1 MKKQEAFMMKRFLGL
16 ILALCLILGIAAEAA
31 AAGKP
36 VFSQQPKSA
45 TTDRKGTVSFSVKVK
60 ANGSKVSYTWY
71 FVNPATGE
79 KVSGKNLSKTVK
91 GVKVAKPNTPKITL
105 KKVPAE
111 MHGWLV
117 YCHINGN
124 GYKQDSDQ
132 VVLNVYGMEPVSDPS
147 AQPEGSGEPAAEPEQ
162 PAEGAETAEPA
173 EGGET
178 AEPAPEGGE
187 TAEPA
192 EGGEAA
198 EPAEGGETAEA
209 APEGGEVAE
218 PAAADDPESEGAGYV
233 SRDITVSASAAFL
246 IPIDS
251 MGKATSDAPVSS
263 LTFTDTGNVSIRSE
277 EPIKSWTIN
286 GIRFESENPQ
296 NTINLFNIS
305 EDLTISL
312 STEQKTAA
320 SAQVDESVICKVTC
334 EGCAF
339 TCATKGIR
347 NATEGEVPSGSLI
360 TVFAKD
366 SSALPNGYVI
376 NGAEAAY
383 MNKASFQLTVT
394 EDTNITLK

>member
-1 MKKQEAFMMKRFLGL
+1 MMKRFLGL
-16 ILALCLILGIAAEAA
+16 VLALCLILGIAAEAA

-36 VFSQQPKSA
+36 VFSQQPESA

-147 AQPEGSGEPAAEPEQ
+147 AQPEEAGEPAAGPEQ
-162 PAEGAETAEPA
+162 PAEGTETADPA

-178 AEPAPEGGE
+178 AEPAPEVGE
-187 TAEPA
+187 P
-192 EGGEAA
+192 A

-209 APEGGEVAE
+209 VPEGAEAVE
-218 PAAADDPESEGAGYV
+218 PAAADDPESEGADYV

-251 MGKATSDAPVSS
+251 MGKATSDTPVST

-320 SAQVDESVICKVTC
+320 SAQVDESVVCKVTC

-383 MNKASFQLTVT
+383 KNKASFQLTVT

>member
-16 ILALCLILGIAAEAA
+16 VLALCLILGIAAEAA

-36 VFSQQPKSA
+36 VFSQQPESA

-147 AQPEGSGEPAAEPEQ
+147 AQPEEAGEPAAGPEQ
-162 PAEGAETAEPA
+162 PAEGTETAEPA

-178 AEPAPEGGE
+178 AEAVP
-187 TAEPA
+187 

-198 EPAEGGETAEA
+198 PEGAEA
-209 APEGGEVAE
+209 AE
-218 PAAADDPESEGAGYV
+218 PAAADDPESEGADYV

-251 MGKATSDAPVSS
+251 MGKATSDTPVST

-320 SAQVDESVICKVTC
+320 SAQVDESVVCKVTC

-383 MNKASFQLTVT
+383 KNKASFQLTVT

>member
-1 MKKQEAFMMKRFLGL
+1 MMKRFLGL

-71 FVNPATGE
+71 FINPATGE

-192 EGGEAA
+192 EEGETA
-198 EPAEGGETAEA
+198 EPTEGGETAEA
-209 APEGGEVAE
+209 EDGKHRHQRRNPHRKQVLHHRGNRHAE
-218 PAAADDPESEGAGYV
+218 DV
-233 SRDITVSASAAFL
+233 L
-246 IPIDS
+246 Q
-251 MGKATSDAPVSS
+251 
-263 LTFTDTGNVSIRSE
+263 IRE
-277 EPIKSWTIN
+277 DGRKRQPC
-286 GIRFESENPQ
+286 EN
-296 NTINLFNIS
+296 
-305 EDLTISL
+305 DH
-312 STEQKTAA
+312 
-320 SAQVDESVICKVTC
+320 
-334 EGCAF
+334 
-339 TCATKGIR
+339 
-347 NATEGEVPSGSLI
+347 
-360 TVFAKD
+360 
-366 SSALPNGYVI
+366 
-376 NGAEAAY
+376 GAEEAY
-383 MNKASFQLTVT
+383 AIPLSRARC
-394 EDTNITLK
+394 EDGPAEYGQIAPGQQARCDD

>member
-16 ILALCLILGIAAEAA
+16 VLALCLILGIAAEAA

-36 VFSQQPKSA
+36 VFSQQPESA

-132 VVLNVYGMEPVSDPS
+132 VVLDVYGMEPVSDPS
-147 AQPEGSGEPAAEPEQ
+147 AQPEEAGEPAAGPEQ
-162 PAEGAETAEPA
+162 PAEGTETAEPA

-178 AEPAPEGGE
+178 AEPAPEVGE
-187 TAEPA
+187 P
-192 EGGEAA
+192 A

-209 APEGGEVAE
+209 VPEGAEAAE
-218 PAAADDPESEGAGYV
+218 PAAADDPESEGADYV

-251 MGKATSDAPVSS
+251 MGKATSDTPVST

-286 GIRFESENPQ
+286 GIRFESGNPQ

-320 SAQVDESVICKVTC
+320 SAQVDESVVCKVTC

-383 MNKASFQLTVT
+383 KNKASFQLTVT

>member
-16 ILALCLILGIAAEAA
+16 VLALCLILGIAAEAA

-36 VFSQQPKSA
+36 VFSQQPESA

-147 AQPEGSGEPAAEPEQ
+147 AQPEEAGEPAAGPEQ
-162 PAEGAETAEPA
+162 PAEGTETAEPA
-173 EGGET
+173 EGVET
-178 AEPAPEGGE
+178 AEPAPEVGE
-187 TAEPA
+187 P
-192 EGGEAA
+192 A

-209 APEGGEVAE
+209 VPEGAEAAE
-218 PAAADDPESEGAGYV
+218 PAAADDPESEGADYV

-251 MGKATSDAPVSS
+251 MGKATSDTPVST

-320 SAQVDESVICKVTC
+320 SAQVDESVVCKVTC

-383 MNKASFQLTVT
+383 KNKASFQLTVT

>member
-16 ILALCLILGIAAEAA
+16 VLALCLILGIAAEAA

-36 VFSQQPKSA
+36 VFSQQPESA

-147 AQPEGSGEPAAEPEQ
+147 AQPEEAGEPAAGPEQ
-162 PAEGAETAEPA
+162 PAEGTETADPA

-178 AEPAPEGGE
+178 AEPAPEVGE
-187 TAEPA
+187 P
-192 EGGEAA
+192 A

-209 APEGGEVAE
+209 VPEGAEAVE
-218 PAAADDPESEGAGYV
+218 PAAADDPESEGADYV

-251 MGKATSDAPVSS
+251 MGKATSDTPVST

-320 SAQVDESVICKVTC
+320 SAQVDESVVCKVTC

-383 MNKASFQLTVT
+383 KNKASFQLTVT

>member
-16 ILALCLILGIAAEAA
+16 VLALCLILGIAAEAA

-36 VFSQQPKSA
+36 VFSQQPESA

-147 AQPEGSGEPAAEPEQ
+147 AQPEEAGEPAAGPEQ
-162 PAEGAETAEPA
+162 PAEGTETAEPA

-178 AEPAPEGGE
+178 AEPAPEVGE
-187 TAEPA
+187 P
-192 EGGEAA
+192 A

-209 APEGGEVAE
+209 VPEGAEAVE
-218 PAAADDPESEGAGYV
+218 PAAADDPESEGADYV

-251 MGKATSDAPVSS
+251 MGKATSDTPVST

-320 SAQVDESVICKVTC
+320 SAQVDESVVCKVTC

-383 MNKASFQLTVT
+383 KNKASFQLTVT

>member
-1 MKKQEAFMMKRFLGL
+1 MQEAFMMKRFLGL
-16 ILALCLILGIAAEAA
+16 ILVLCLIFGIAAEAA

-36 VFSQQPKSA
+36 AFTQQPESA
-45 TTDRKGTVSFSVKVK
+45 TTDKKGTVSFSVKVK
-60 ANGSKVSYTWY
+60 SNGSKVSYTWY

-79 KVSGKNLSKTVK
+79 KVSGKYLSKTVK
-91 GVKVAKPNTPKITL
+91 GVKVAKPNTPKVTL

-124 GYKQDSDQ
+124 GYKVDSDQ
-132 VVLNVYGMEPVSDPS
+132 VVLNVYGMEPVSAPS
-147 AQPEGSGEPAAEPEQ
+147 AQQEEDTGSEQ
-162 PAEGAETAEPA
+162 PAEGGESAEPA

-178 AEPAPEGGE
+178 AE
-187 TAEPA
+187 T
-192 EGGEAA
+192 
-198 EPAEGGETAEA
+198 AEGGETAET
-209 APEGGEVAE
+209 APEGGEASE
-218 PAAADDPESEGAGYV
+218 TAAADDAESEGADYV
-233 SRDITVSASAAFL
+233 SRDITVAASGSFL
-246 IPIDS
+246 VPIDS
-251 MGKATSDAPVSS
+251 MGKATSDTPVSS
-263 LTFTDTGNVSIRSE
+263 LTFTDMGNVSIRSE

-296 NTINLFNIS
+296 NTINLFNVS
-305 EDLTISL
+305 EDLSISL
-312 STEQKTAA
+312 SAEMKTAA
-320 SAQVDESVICKVTC
+320 SAQVDESVVCKVTC

-339 TCATKGIR
+339 TCSTKGIR

-383 MNKASFQLTVT
+383 KNKASFQLTVT